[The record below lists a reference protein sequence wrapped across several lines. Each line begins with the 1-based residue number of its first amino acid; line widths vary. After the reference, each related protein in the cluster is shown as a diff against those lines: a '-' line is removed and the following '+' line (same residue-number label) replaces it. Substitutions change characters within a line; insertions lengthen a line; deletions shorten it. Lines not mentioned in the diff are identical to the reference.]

1 MIFTCDV
8 KSDIVVTGGVIVGS
22 VGAAGIVVVV
32 YYNFFPIFKFL
43 FVVNINVFG
52 DMTKNETTIWNKF

>member
-32 YYNFFPIFKFL
+32 YYMYNPCPSDASNLIL
-43 FVVNINVFG
+43 LEV
-52 DMTKNETTIWNKF
+52 